1 MSQLF
6 QELKRRNVFRVAIA
20 YLAVAWLILQ
30 AADIVLDNI
39 AAPDWLMQAVM
50 FFMVI
55 GFPIAVIFAWA
66 FEMTPEGIKKEAEV
80 DRSTSIV
87 EDTGKKLNR
96 VITGVLG
103 CGRGLPVG
111 RQIRFG
117 RPADSR

>member
-1 MSQLF
+1 LSQLF

-20 YLAVAWLILQ
+20 YLAVAWLVLQ

-39 AAPDWLMQAVM
+39 AAPDWLMKAVM

-80 DRSTSIV
+80 DRSLRSIDPLLLFKTPV
-87 EDTGKKLNR
+87 RNSTG
-96 VITGVLG
+96 
-103 CGRGLPVG
+103 
-111 RQIRFG
+111 
-117 RPADSR
+117 